1 MDVYLIEAH
10 SKKSSINLD
19 LSFLYVFFI
28 KLPARSEQVY
38 VSNKRNQTE
47 VETFLPVAV
56 HRKLYTVI
64 FFVWMIFFY
73 NFKTT
78 KNILKQFFSFLVKN
92 MITPWNF
99 PKYMSLTKEVDWRCH
114 LRFLMSSKIGFWSV
128 YYTPV
133 MLSSQ

>member
-47 VETFLPVAV
+47 VETFLAVAV

-64 FFVWMIFFY
+64 F
-73 NFKTT
+73 
-78 KNILKQFFSFLVKN
+78 LC
-92 MITPWNF
+92 
-99 PKYMSLTKEVDWRCH
+99 E
-114 LRFLMSSKIGFWSV
+114 
-128 YYTPV
+128 
-133 MLSSQ
+133 